1 MKLKLTESKLTSKP
15 RLTVLN
21 KIDALNEE
29 DKLLLRQ
36 EFAEKGKFSVVLVM
50 SAVSGENVQNVL
62 RQLKKF
68 VITDVG
74 KENSL
79 GETEK
84 DDSPW
89 NF

>member
-1 MKLKLTESKLTSKP
+1 M
-15 RLTVLN
+15 
-21 KIDALNEE
+21 
-29 DKLLLRQ
+29 LLRQ
-36 EFAEKGKFSVVLVM
+36 EFAEKVSSSVLVM
-50 SAVSGENVQNVL
+50 SGVSGENVQNVL

-79 GETEK
+79 GGTEK
-84 DDSPW
+84 DDSAW